1 MNDITPIAIPSAGR
15 MAARMQ
21 SSSIGSRFED
31 VLLGRR
37 IVWEVVRVPGDKVER
52 ATMVYG
58 QNERAQELLDGTT
71 LADILA
77 TLDPENGNDTLAKG
91 RRVNGIIEVADGS
104 RRRGACI
111 IKPCPYNILVCD
123 DLTDAEMDHL
133 TDVGNVYN
141 PPSSWEKGHTYARM
155 ERQLGSLRKVEEAL
169 QARGMPISRRT
180 ITRCIKTAE
189 IPLEV
194 MKWFKNPGSL
204 SPADGEL
211 IAANLAAVNLDQ
223 LEHDWMEQDSGE
235 DPDEV
240 LVTFLKSW
248 RPLPSERG
256 GAQAKPAIVPI
267 ERSWGK
273 NKLLVKGNKLTLQ
286 LTKAVPAEARERIEQ
301 AIAAIMD
308 GLHPAEPQAVG
319 DAHTQLDLDVS
330 MPAWFPPSAT
340 VEMYAEYSGKMDQ
353 ICQDFDMARSSLEPL
368 VIAMCNEKAVNEAG
382 QIDMLKILLNIR
394 SLRAT
399 CRELLDN
406 QG

>member
-1 MNDITPIAIPSAGR
+1 
-15 MAARMQ
+15 
-21 SSSIGSRFED
+21 
-31 VLLGRR
+31 
-37 IVWEVVRVPGDKVER
+37 
-52 ATMVYG
+52 
-58 QNERAQELLDGTT
+58 
-71 LADILA
+71 
-77 TLDPENGNDTLAKG
+77 
-91 RRVNGIIEVADGS
+91 
-104 RRRGACI
+104 
-111 IKPCPYNILVCD
+111 
-123 DLTDAEMDHL
+123 
-133 TDVGNVYN
+133 
-141 PPSSWEKGHTYARM
+141 M

-169 QARGMPISRRT
+169 QERGIQISRRT

-194 MKWFKNPGSL
+194 MKWFNNPSSL

-211 IAANLAAVNLDQ
+211 IAANLTGIDLDQ
-223 LEHDWMEQDSGE
+223 LEHDWMEQGNGE
-235 DPDEV
+235 DHDET
-240 LVTFLKSW
+240 LVTFLKGW
-248 RPLPSERG
+248 QPLPSEQG
-256 GAQAKPAIVPI
+256 GAKPKPAIVPI

-308 GLHPAEPQAVG
+308 GLHPAEPQNEG
-319 DAHTQLDLDVS
+319 DAHTQLALDVS

-353 ICQDFDMARSSLEPL
+353 ICQDFDMPRTTLEPL
-368 VIAMCNEKAVNEAG
+368 VIAMCKEKAVNEAG
-382 QIDMLKILLNIR
+382 QVDMLKILLNIR